1 MIHTLSDIQKNV
13 ELSCDVCVVGSGA
26 GGACAAKE
34 LAEMGL
40 KVVLLEEGGHFN
52 TKDYSTDDMIAS
64 TVNLYRDAGSTI
76 IFGKPNIML
85 VEGRNLGGSTTINGG
100 ICWRTPEKV
109 MKRWQWEKGIHEFTP
124 QKMEKYFTR
133 VEKIIHASHTIP
145 EAINRDSELLKL
157 GAERLGYKV
166 VANVRS
172 QNKCVGTNM
181 CITGCPTGAK
191 QSTLQSYIPLF
202 LKAGGDVFTNFR
214 VHKVVTNK
222 GRAVGVNGYF
232 TDPLTKQK
240 KFKMKVRSK
249 IVVVACGAIQ
259 TPVLLLKSGISDKK
273 KLLGKNL
280 LIHPNIKVSAVFD
293 EEVRAWNGVNNGYQI
308 TEFIDE
314 GILMAVNFVPPGVLA
329 LAMPL
334 EGTQMLRNLKEEF
347 NHLVTG
353 GALIEDTGSGRVYC
367 GPFDTAIPTYKLN
380 ATDFSKAIRASALLA
395 EVFFAAGAKKCYLPF
410 RGFHEIR
417 SVDEIRK
424 IYQHHFHP
432 TDLEMLTVHV
442 MGTAQMGSR
451 PQNSV
456 VNAFG
461 EFHNVKGLFVADAS
475 VLPTSIG
482 VNPQVTIMAIA
493 SHTADYIGNNFTN
506 YL

>member
-1 MIHTLSDIQKNV
+1 MIHTITDIKKNV
-13 ELSCDVCVVGSGA
+13 TITCDVCVVGSGA
-26 GGACAAKE
+26 GGACVAKE

-40 KVVLLEEGGHFN
+40 KVVMVEEGGHFN
-52 TKDYSTDDMIAS
+52 TTDYAVNDLIDS
-64 TVNLYRDAGSTI
+64 TVKLYRDAGSSI

-85 VEGRNLGGSTTINGG
+85 AEGRSLGGSTTINGG

-109 MKRWQWEKGIHEFTP
+109 LKRWQWEKGIHEFSS

-133 VEKIIHASHTIP
+133 VEKIIHAGKAIP
-145 EAINRDSELLKL
+145 EAMNRDSELLKL

-166 VANVRS
+166 VPNIRS

-202 LKAGGDVFTNFR
+202 LKAGGDIFTNFR
-214 VHKVVTNK
+214 VHKVVMRK
-222 GRAVGVNGYF
+222 GHAVGVNGSF
-232 TDPLTKQK
+232 IDPVTKQK
-240 KFKMKVRSK
+240 KHRMKVRSK
-249 IVVVACGAIQ
+249 IVIVACGAIQ
-259 TPVLLLKSGISDKK
+259 TPALLLKSGIKDQK

-314 GILMAVNFVPPGVLA
+314 GILMAVNFVPPGILA

-334 EGTQMLRNLKEEF
+334 EGTEMLKNLKEEF
-347 NHLVTG
+347 NHLVVG
-353 GALIEDTGSGRVYC
+353 GALIEDTGSGRVFC
-367 GPFDTAIPTYKLN
+367 GPFDTVIPTYNLN
-380 ATDFSKAIRASALLA
+380 PNDFTKAVRASALLA

-417 SVDEIRK
+417 SIDEIRK
-424 IYQHHFHP
+424 IYQHQFHP
-432 TDLEMLTVHV
+432 TDIEMLTVHI
-442 MGTAQMGSR
+442 MGTAQMGSS

-456 VNAFG
+456 VNPFG
-461 EFHNVKGLFVADAS
+461 ELHNVKGLFVADAS

-482 VNPQVTIMAIA
+482 VNPQVTIMAVA
-493 SHTADYIGNNFTN
+493 THTADYIGNNFAN
-506 YL
+506 YS